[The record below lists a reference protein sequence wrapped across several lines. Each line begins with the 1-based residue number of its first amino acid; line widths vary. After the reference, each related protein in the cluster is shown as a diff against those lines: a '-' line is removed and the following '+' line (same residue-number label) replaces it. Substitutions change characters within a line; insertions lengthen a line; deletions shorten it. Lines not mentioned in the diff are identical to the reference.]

1 MVYYQSRLF
10 LYLCEDGGS
19 YVLQSFVIVAVQLPT
34 IAPCLFLPLYTSL
47 QAASQ
52 YTTTS
57 QV

>member
-10 LYLCEDGGS
+10 LYLCEDGDS
-19 YVLQSFVIVAVQLPT
+19 YVLQGFVIVEVQLPT
-34 IAPCLFLPLYTSL
+34 IAPCLFLPLHMSL
-47 QAASQ
+47 QAESQ